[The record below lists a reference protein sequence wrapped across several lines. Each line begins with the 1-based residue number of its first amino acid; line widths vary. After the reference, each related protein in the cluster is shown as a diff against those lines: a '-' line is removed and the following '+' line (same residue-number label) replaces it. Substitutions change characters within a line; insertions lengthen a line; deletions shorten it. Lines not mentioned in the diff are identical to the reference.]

1 MLFKIIFSIFI
12 FASVGKKWGKLKGMD
27 NKKCCKLLSYST
39 SLCFETNVLW
49 YK

>member
-1 MLFKIIFSIFI
+1 MLFKIVLSLLK